1 MEAAGNGYVPVPGL
15 YLHGADD
22 GCIGTG
28 VFVLDEMKAFYPA
41 GLEAEILPGLGH
53 FLHLE
58 DPAGVNG
65 RIVEFL
71 TGGS

>member
-1 MEAAGNGYVPVPGL
+1 MVPDDMKNLFPG
-15 YLHGADD
+15 
-22 GCIGTG
+22 
-28 VFVLDEMKAFYPA
+28 

-58 DPAGVNG
+58 DPATVNR

-71 TGGS
+71 TAGS